1 MKWSSEPTAQDRET
15 MAEKGTAGMPL
26 NLIHNP
32 ATLTYEQFHAID
44 RDCFPN
50 EPPLSFE
57 RFNEMRT
64 NHLWAAFVHDDFA
77 GYAYVIM
84 KPQYVH
90 LSRIAVGRQY
100 RQKGIATELMRT
112 LVGYGM
118 DNSQPT
124 ILLYVQTDN
133 QPAIQL
139 YRKFDFRCLE
149 SSYQFIVPIREVIS
163 KHGGTPVRNIK
174 AISVTRHDTHPKP
187 GWANGQHENKSQNSV
202 PKRYQLQFIDDTGA
216 VRGSCRLDPDFP
228 GCSPFVVDEPDSYLM
243 DALIALERY
252 LNPARDILK
261 LTFSGEQLE
270 RTCRNL
276 GFRLNY
282 ELVKMERTLRPGA

>member
-1 MKWSSEPTAQDRET
+1 MQ
-15 MAEKGTAGMPL
+15 L

-57 RFNEMRT
+57 RFDEMRT

-100 RQKGIATELMRT
+100 QQKGIATELMRT
-112 LVGYGM
+112 LVGY
-118 DNSQPT
+118 
-124 ILLYVQTDN
+124 
-133 QPAIQL
+133 
-139 YRKFDFRCLE
+139 
-149 SSYQFIVPIREVIS
+149 
-163 KHGGTPVRNIK
+163 
-174 AISVTRHDTHPKP
+174 
-187 GWANGQHENKSQNSV
+187 GQHENKSQNSV
-202 PKRYQLQFIDDTGA
+202 PKRYQLQFVDNTGA

-228 GCSPFVVDEPDSYLM
+228 GCSPFVVDELDSYLM

-282 ELVKMERTLRPGA
+282 ELVKMERTLSPGA